1 MKPSVQKIVA
11 KLAKEQS
18 VKGLK
23 PVQLNAMSQIEDF
36 VSAAYGA
43 YEMLEEALEDAQRLV
58 GKAHDIYRFDLL
70 DNIGSAEDEMEYLK
84 DELEELG
91 VDEPSRLAS
100 LKGEISE
107 LEKLAN
113 KAKADLANIGRN

>member
-1 MKPSVQKIVA
+1 MKPSVKKILT
-11 KLAKEQS
+11 KLSKEKS
-18 VKGLK
+18 VKGLM
-23 PVQLNAMSQIEDF
+23 PIQLNAMNQIEGYIQ
-36 VSAAYGA
+36 SAYGA

-58 GKAHDIYRFDLL
+58 GKASDIYRFDFL

-84 DELEELG
+84 DELKDLG

-100 LKGEISE
+100 LKSDISE

>member
-1 MKPSVQKIVA
+1 MKASVKNILT
-11 KLAKEQS
+11 KLADQKK
-18 VKGLK
+18 VKGLQ
-23 PVQLNAMSQIEDF
+23 PVQLNAMSQIEDYI
-36 VSAAYGA
+36 SAAFGA
-43 YEMLEEALEDAQRLV
+43 YEFLEEALENAQELV

-91 VDEPSRLAS
+91 VEEPSRLAS
-100 LKGEISE
+100 LKSDISE

-113 KAKADLANIGRN
+113 KAKADLSNIGRN

>member
-1 MKPSVQKIVA
+1 MEPSVKKILT
-11 KLAKEQS
+11 KLSKEKS
-18 VKGLK
+18 VKGLM
-23 PVQLNAMSQIEDF
+23 PIQLNAMNQIEGYIQ
-36 VSAAYGA
+36 SAYGA
-43 YEMLEEALEDAQRLV
+43 YEMLEEALEDAQSLV
-58 GKAHDIYRFDLL
+58 GKASDIYRFDFL

-84 DELEELG
+84 DELKDLG

-100 LKGEISE
+100 LKSDISE

>member
-1 MKPSVQKIVA
+1 MKPIVQKIIT
-11 KLAKEQS
+11 KLAKEKS
-18 VKGLK
+18 VKGLM
-23 PVQLNAMSQIEDF
+23 PVQLNAMSQIEDY

-84 DELEELG
+84 DELKELG
-91 VDEPSRLAS
+91 VEEPTRLS
-100 LKGEISE
+100 SIKSDISE
-107 LEKLAN
+107 LEKLSN

>member
-1 MKPSVQKIVA
+1 MKPQVKKILT
-11 KLAKEQS
+11 KLAKEKS
-18 VKGLK
+18 VKGLM
-23 PVQLNAMSQIEDF
+23 PIQLNAMNQIEGYIQ
-36 VSAAYGA
+36 SAYGA

-58 GKAHDIYRFDLL
+58 GKASDIYRFDFL

-84 DELEELG
+84 DELKDLG

-100 LKGEISE
+100 LKSDISE

>member
-1 MKPSVQKIVA
+1 MKPTVQKIVA

-18 VKGLK
+18 IRGLK
-23 PVQLNAMSQIEDF
+23 PIQLNAMSQIEDY

-91 VDEPSRLAS
+91 VDEPTRLAT
-100 LKGEISE
+100 LKGDISE

-113 KAKADLANIGRN
+113 KAKADIANIGRN